1 MMRRPLMDDRIL
13 ATLPVLIACVF
24 VSLTVGF
31 LERPDYSIAL
41 MLGVIA
47 GGLTDM
53 DHRIS
58 GRLQNLLFM
67 LIAFSAAS
75 IAVQLARGHAWAMV
89 AVMTTIAF
97 AATFLGSLD
106 GRYRTL
112 AFGTLTVALY
122 TILSEQQNI
131 SWPLHT
137 LLLISGTLIYQLCTL
152 VFHLLYPQRPVQTAL
167 AAAYGALADYIAAK
181 AAFFDP
187 DERDHL
193 DEAEARLADKSQ
205 HVITTFNQCRDAL
218 FVRLGRQT
226 LQARSQR
233 QLRDYF
239 IAQDIH
245 ERISSSH
252 TDYRELTAT
261 LAHSDTIFRI
271 ARLIRLQSRACGRM
285 ARALL
290 QENPYRHDPILDR
303 ALTGLQHAW
312 QQRPAAAPD
321 VERIITNLA
330 RINTQ
335 LNRLASENY
344 ADDPPPDARLA
355 MPRITSLDEAL
366 RTLAQHL
373 TLQSPYCRHAL
384 RTAILAFASTLAIET
399 LHLPI
404 GYWILL
410 TAIFVIQPN
419 YAATQSKVRQ
429 RISGT
434 VAGVLVGAL
443 IPILAPSP
451 ITLLTLQTLAITLFF
466 HFRAKSYSHSTFFIT
481 IQVFIGFA
489 VAGHPPE
496 NLLLARLGDTL
507 LGVGIAW
514 LGVHFLWPDWR
525 YYSLTSLSKAALES
539 LAAYLRA
546 ILSQHRGAQIDSID
560 YRISRRRAHEN
571 AAILAK
577 YAADST
583 RDPTRY
589 HYGNAQTVVQ
599 HNYRILANLSALGAS
614 RPDNQQNDHPAL
626 EYHHAESIA
635 ALLESTLRLDSA
647 ALDARIKSLCQTAN
661 DASPANRQLQHIL
674 DHLTALHATLLGT
687 KEASQSVSSQ

>member
-1 MMRRPLMDDRIL
+1 MMRRPLIDDRIL
-13 ATLPVLIACVF
+13 ATLPVLIACVL
-24 VSLTVGF
+24 VSLIVSL

-58 GRLQNLLFM
+58 GRLQNLLIM

-97 AATFLGSLD
+97 AATFLGALD

-122 TILSEQQNI
+122 TILSEQQ
-131 SWPLHT
+131 SVSPPLHT
-137 LLLISGTLIYQLCTL
+137 LLLVSGALLYQLCTL
-152 VFHLLYPQRPVQTAL
+152 AFHLLYPQRPVQTAL

-193 DEAEARLADKSQ
+193 DEAEARLADKSR
-205 HVITTFNQCRDAL
+205 HIIATFNQCRDAL

-252 TDYRELTAT
+252 SDYRELTAT
-261 LAHSDTIFRI
+261 LAHSDTLFRI

-285 ARALL
+285 ARDLL
-290 QENPYRHDPILDR
+290 RETPYRHDPILDR

-321 VERIITNLA
+321 VERIIANLA

-335 LNRLASENY
+335 LSRLASENH
-344 ADDPPPDARLA
+344 ADDPPADARLA
-355 MPRITSLDEAL
+355 MPRITSPGEAL

-399 LHLPI
+399 LHLPL

-434 VAGVLVGAL
+434 VAGVLAGAL
-443 IPILAPSP
+443 IPVLAPSP
-451 ITLLTLQTLAITLFF
+451 VTLLTLQTLAITLFF
-466 HFRAKSYSHSTFFIT
+466 HFRAQSYSHSTFFIT

-489 VAGHPPE
+489 VAGHTPDH
-496 NLLLARLGDTL
+496 LLLARLGDTL

-514 LGVHFLWPDWR
+514 LGVHLLWPDWR
-525 YYSLTSLSKAALES
+525 YHSLAALGKAALES
-539 LAAYLRA
+539 QAAYLRA
-546 ILSQHRGAQIDSID
+546 ILAQHQGAQTDDID

-571 AAILAK
+571 AAILAQ
-577 YAADST
+577 YAADSA
-583 RDPTRY
+583 RDPARY
-589 HYGNAQTVVQ
+589 HHNAAQTIVQ
-599 HNYRILANLSALGAS
+599 HNYRILASLSALGAS
-614 RPDNQQNDHPAL
+614 RPDSQQGNHPAP
-626 EYHHAESIA
+626 EHTCAENIA
-635 ALLESTLRLDSA
+635 ALLENSPRLDSA
-647 ALDARIKSLCQTAN
+647 TLDARIEPLRQNAN
-661 DASPANRQLQHIL
+661 NASPAERQLQRIL
-674 DHLTALHATLLGT
+674 DHLTALHGALLGINT
-687 KEASQSVSSQ
+687 KITKK